1 MCHPSQSF
9 LHFYRKQFINMK
21 EITSNGSMSSSNNL
35 YVDMVFTGQRRVWAP
50 PAVIHDWPWPFYPM
64 AYRAGEGPQEG
75 KLCLPSA
82 GTLPPWQVGWCLLWG
97 PPRSMSAAAVL
108 VITPLTPKCPSS
120 LCEFLAIFFSSQDE
134 HANLS
139 PLSASHQALVH
150 SLALFMKV
158 YINQLLPSFI
168 KFLFWST
175 HSL

>member
-1 MCHPSQSF
+1 METCLVPTIWGWTWYLQGKEESLGPACSHTWLVLTVLPNGIQGWAGPS
-9 LHFYRKQFINMK
+9 
-21 EITSNGSMSSSNNL
+21 G
-35 YVDMVFTGQRRVWAP
+35 GQTVP
-50 PAVIHDWPWPFYPM
+50 T
-64 AYRAGEGPQEG
+64 
-75 KLCLPSA
+75 LCRDS
-82 GTLPPWQVGWCLLWG
+82 PWQVGWCLLWG
-97 PPRSMSAAAVL
+97 PPRSMSAAAIL
-108 VITPLTPKCPSS
+108 VITPLTQKCPSS

-158 YINQLLPSFI
+158 YINQMLPSFI